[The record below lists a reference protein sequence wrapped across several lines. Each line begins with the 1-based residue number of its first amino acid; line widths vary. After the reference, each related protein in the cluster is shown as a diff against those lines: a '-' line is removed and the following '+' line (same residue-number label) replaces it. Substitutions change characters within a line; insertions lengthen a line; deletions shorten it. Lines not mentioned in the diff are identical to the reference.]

1 MESQTIKYLRLEW
14 FLIVIDRGFDQS
26 STSTISSMGVFKK
39 GASSK
44 AATAWTSGAYKGVR
58 EHGQGARPP
67 LAAFFRWYK
76 AGRTV
81 DTRQKNQSPST
92 RKRFIH

>member
-14 FLIVIDRGFDQS
+14 FIIVIDRGFDQS

-44 AATAWTSGAYKGVR
+44 AQPLGRAERTKEYVSTAKWR
-58 EHGQGARPP
+58 ER
-67 LAAFFRWYK
+67 RWRHFSDGIK
-76 AGRTV
+76 QAV
-81 DTRQKNQSPST
+81 P
-92 RKRFIH
+92 